1 MLSLYLQQNL
11 VSNSTQTVTVWN
23 EHDRAL
29 TLNTQTLP
37 HLPPEFPPVIVVV
50 GGLGPPVV
58 GGLFPPVVGGLFPPV
73 VGGRFPGVV
82 GGLFPPVVGGLFP
95 GVVGGLGGLDP
106 GDPVIGGLDPP
117 SSQ

>member
-58 GGLFPPVVGGLFPPV
+58 GGLFP
-73 VGGRFPGVV
+73 
-82 GGLFPPVVGGLFP
+82 

>member
-50 GGLGPPVV
+50 GGL
-58 GGLFPPVVGGLFPPV
+58 
-73 VGGRFPGVV
+73 
-82 GGLFPPVVGGLFP
+82 FPPVVGGLFP